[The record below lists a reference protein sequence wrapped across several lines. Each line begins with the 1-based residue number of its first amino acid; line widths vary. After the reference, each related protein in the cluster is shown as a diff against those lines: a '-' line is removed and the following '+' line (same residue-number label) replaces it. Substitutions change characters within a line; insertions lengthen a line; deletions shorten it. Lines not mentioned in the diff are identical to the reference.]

1 MATVDTGAEV
11 SVLPARVYK
20 QLYPKSVDSDGEIQ
34 GLGTCSMKLTAFNH
48 TNINVMGQIRL
59 PVKHRDVVKNINFI
73 VTNIDTATI
82 LGRNDAVDLQCVKF
96 LCDNCD
102 QCNDDNMCIKSS
114 STSFNTDSAKL
125 KWKHA
130 LPLGD
135 DPKSK
140 IIDLFPELFKGVG
153 CVDTLYRIELEPDA
167 IPVKHAPR
175 RVPEAIKPKVKDEL
189 DRLVR
194 EGIIMPVE
202 VPTDW
207 VNSIVCV
214 TKPNGDLRLCLD
226 PKDLNKFIRRPHH
239 YSPTID
245 DVLPDLCGLQFFSTL
260 DARSGYWNIPL
271 DNRSS
276 LLTTFNTPGYAAFAL
291 KDYRLALLVLRICSK
306 RLWMI
311 PL

>member
-1 MATVDTGAEV
+1 
-11 SVLPARVYK
+11 
-20 QLYPKSVDSDGEIQ
+20 
-34 GLGTCSMKLTAFNH
+34 
-48 TNINVMGQIRL
+48 
-59 PVKHRDVVKNINFI
+59 
-73 VTNIDTATI
+73 
-82 LGRNDAVDLQCVKF
+82 
-96 LCDNCD
+96 
-102 QCNDDNMCIKSS
+102 MCIKSS

-125 KWKHA
+125 KWKHT

-153 CVDTLYRIELEPDA
+153 CVNTLYHIELEPDA

-214 TKPNGDLRLCLD
+214 TKPNGDLRLCFD

-245 DVLPDLCGLQFFSTL
+245 DVLPDLCGSQFFSTL

-276 LLTTFNTPGYAAFAL
+276 LLTTFNTPGYGRF
-291 KDYRLALLVLRICSK
+291 CFK
-306 RLWMI
+306 RL
-311 PL
+311 P

>member
-1 MATVDTGAEV
+1 
-11 SVLPARVYK
+11 
-20 QLYPKSVDSDGEIQ
+20 
-34 GLGTCSMKLTAFNH
+34 
-48 TNINVMGQIRL
+48 
-59 PVKHRDVVKNINFI
+59 
-73 VTNIDTATI
+73 
-82 LGRNDAVDLQCVKF
+82 
-96 LCDNCD
+96 
-102 QCNDDNMCIKSS
+102 MCIKSS

-167 IPVKHAPR
+167 ILVKHAPR

-226 PKDLNKFIRRPHH
+226 PKALNKFIRRPHH

-245 DVLPDLCGLQFFSTL
+245 DVLPDLCGSQFFSTL

-276 LLTTFNTPGYAAFAL
+276 LLTTFNTLGYGRF
-291 KDYRLALLVLRICSK
+291 CFK
-306 RLWMI
+306 RL
-311 PL
+311 PFGLVSDNPSVYCRCEGGF